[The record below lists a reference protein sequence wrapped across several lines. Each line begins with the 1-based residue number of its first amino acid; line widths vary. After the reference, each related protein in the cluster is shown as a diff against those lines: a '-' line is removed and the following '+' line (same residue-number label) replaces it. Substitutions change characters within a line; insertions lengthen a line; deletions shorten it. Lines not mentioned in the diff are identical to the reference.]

1 MLEDFVDNKILWLFE
16 EEYKRNPSS
25 FIERVSKKKVD
36 FLNNDKNKLKSSK
49 SLVNAVVFQ
58 SDKKSKWEDI
68 AEVFTFLHK
77 KGYNFFG
84 EKVIN
89 NKRNYNATSYT
100 FQEKSDLVCF
110 IEILTNKHLLSN
122 DEADT
127 KKEKIFKYLEKSIA
141 GYIDTLLKDMTS
153 SDLLNV
159 FNSQGLNLKDEITK
173 NKLTLLDNIFPV
185 SENEKAASLL
195 NVYQSSVAGTVK
207 RYHYLELDDEGKKK
221 FIAGVLKHI
230 DKTVLNESIKK
241 TRDYMLEH
249 PRALLKEIKDD
260 LTNREK
266 SLFLKR
272 VPQKQYYREVSS
284 ILGMRFLSKEF
295 VGTPWARLIDFALY
309 NREMATSKER
319 SYNKN
324 LQFRID
330 NAWIS
335 DTLALVDNPKFK
347 DLKYREKDA
356 LFAYS
361 SLYKYLYNEHHFF
374 ANDKSDTLE
383 GVGFNLKKVKEKFKE
398 HENWENFY
406 IDSFNNDYEFRNG
419 LRIMETV
426 LKNFNNFFDKVDKNV
441 MKTFLIEE
449 TTQLSSVLLVLNKN
463 NISIEP
469 FFDELAQPEKDVI
482 FNKICKS
489 YTQYSGLT
497 DDVKEINNLVKY
509 WKDSVLTVDLDS
521 KEFSSVQANFKI
533 VVNKIKMDVIMDKTI
548 IDENPTDDVYKI

>member
-1 MLEDFVDNKILWLFE
+1 MLEDFVNNKILWLFK

-25 FIERVSKKKVD
+25 FIERISKKKDD
-36 FLNNDKNKLKSSK
+36 FYYDDKNRLKTSK
-49 SLVNAVVFQ
+49 SLMNTTIFQ
-58 SDKKSKWEDI
+58 KDKENKWEDI
-68 AEVFTFLHK
+68 DEVFSFLHQ
-77 KGYNFFG
+77 KGYDFLG
-84 EKVIN
+84 EKVIH
-89 NKRNYNATSYT
+89 NKKTASAYKIE
-100 FQEKSDLVCF
+100 EKSDLVCF
-110 IEILTNKHLLSN
+110 IEILKDKYILSN
-122 DEADT
+122 DEEDT
-127 KKEKIFKYLEKSIA
+127 KKAEIFTKLEKSIA
-141 GYIDTLLKDMTS
+141 EYIDTLLKDMTPN
-153 SDLLNV
+153 DLLNV
-159 FNSQGLNLKDEITK
+159 FNSQGLNLLDEITK
-173 NKLTLLDNIFPV
+173 NKLTFLGNLFPV
-185 SENEKAASLL
+185 SGNEKSVILL
-195 NVYQSSVAGTVK
+195 NVYESSVAGTVK
-207 RYHYLELDDEGKKK
+207 REHYLELDDEGKKK
-221 FIAGVLKHI
+221 FISGVLKHI
-230 DKTVLNESIKK
+230 DKTLLREDLKK
-241 TRDYMLEH
+241 SRDYLFEH
-249 PRALLKEIKDD
+249 TRSLLKEIKDD
-260 LTNREK
+260 LTDREK

-272 VPQKQYYREVSS
+272 IPQKQYYREISKV
-284 ILGMRFLSKEF
+284 LGMRFVSKEF
-295 VGTPWARLIDFALY
+295 VGAPWARLIDFALY

-469 FFDELAQPEKDVI
+469 FFNELAQPEKDVI